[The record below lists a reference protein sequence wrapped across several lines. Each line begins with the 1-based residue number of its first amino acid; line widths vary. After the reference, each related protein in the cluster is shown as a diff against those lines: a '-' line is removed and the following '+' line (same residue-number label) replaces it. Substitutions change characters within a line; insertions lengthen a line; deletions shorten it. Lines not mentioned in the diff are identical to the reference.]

1 MKCADVSSLAP
12 PNFVKSEPELY
23 RTMPNTTINSLKKE
37 NDKLKDEITALR
49 KSFGELQQLLQRHD
63 ESPPNNGGHI
73 CSLNAETSTNL
84 EFYGKS
90 YDDLKV
96 AQVEADT
103 RLQQLWSRLDALT
116 ARVEEMSIALEQ
128 FQRYS
133 YQYNIK
139 ILGLP
144 ETTTHESASETSE
157 MCLNLFKA
165 VGVVISIHDIDIAH
179 RIPTR
184 NSTSGPRPVIC
195 KFTRRVIKEQVMNKR
210 KDACKISSTSIGLAA
225 DCSLEEVRLFDHL
238 TPRIQQLLADV
249 KKFQTRNGYRFC
261 WLKNFIVYL
270 WQTEDSRP
278 ILIKSQSDLE
288 NFAQREGLPLSYVI
302 FFFYLIII
310 YIFFLSFFY
319 YD

>member
-1 MKCADVSSLAP
+1 
-12 PNFVKSEPELY
+12 
-23 RTMPNTTINSLKKE
+23 MPNTTINSLKKE

-63 ESPPNNGGHI
+63 EPPPNNGGHI

-96 AQVEADT
+96 AQAEADT

-165 VGVVISIHDIDIAH
+165 VGVDISIRDIDIAH

-184 NSTSGPRPVIC
+184 NSTPGPRPVIC

-249 KKFQTRNGYRFC
+249 KKFQMRNGYRFC
-261 WLKNFIVYL
+261 WSKNFIVYL
-270 WQTEDSRP
+270 RQTEDSRP

-288 NFAQREGLPLSYVI
+288 NFAQREGLPLS
-302 FFFYLIII
+302 
-310 YIFFLSFFY
+310 
-319 YD
+319 

>member
-1 MKCADVSSLAP
+1 MALSTKREISIAQRTSLKQMRNSANRSSGSAIKSSAIQRKTRTQGCPKYLSCCAKCADVSSLAL

-63 ESPPNNGGHI
+63 EPPPNNGGHI

-96 AQVEADT
+96 AQAEVDT

-165 VGVVISIHDIDIAH
+165 VGVDISIHDIDIAH

-184 NSTSGPRPVIC
+184 NSTSGPRAVIC

-210 KDACKISSTSIGLAA
+210 KDACKISSTSIG
-225 DCSLEEVRLFDHL
+225 FQHL
-238 TPRIQQLLADV
+238 
-249 KKFQTRNGYRFC
+249 
-261 WLKNFIVYL
+261 
-270 WQTEDSRP
+270 
-278 ILIKSQSDLE
+278 
-288 NFAQREGLPLSYVI
+288 
-302 FFFYLIII
+302 
-310 YIFFLSFFY
+310 
-319 YD
+319 

>member
-1 MKCADVSSLAP
+1 MDVSSLAP
-12 PNFVKSEPELY
+12 QNFVKSEPELY

-63 ESPPNNGGHI
+63 EPPPNNGGHI

-96 AQVEADT
+96 AQAEADT

-165 VGVVISIHDIDIAH
+165 VGVDISIHDIDIAH

-261 WLKNFIVYL
+261 WSKNFIVYL
-270 WQTEDSRP
+270 RQTEDSRP
-278 ILIKSQSDLE
+278 ISIKSQSDLE
-288 NFAQREGLPLSYVI
+288 NFAQREGLPLS
-302 FFFYLIII
+302 
-310 YIFFLSFFY
+310 
-319 YD
+319 

>member
-1 MKCADVSSLAP
+1 
-12 PNFVKSEPELY
+12 
-23 RTMPNTTINSLKKE
+23 MPNTTLNSLKKE

-63 ESPPNNGGHI
+63 EPPPNNGGHI

-96 AQVEADT
+96 AQAEADT

-165 VGVVISIHDIDIAH
+165 VGVDISIHDIDIAH

-261 WLKNFIVYL
+261 WSKNFIVYL
-270 WQTEDSRP
+270 RQTEDSRP
-278 ILIKSQSDLE
+278 ISIKSQSDLE
-288 NFAQREGLPLSYVI
+288 NFAQREGLPLS
-302 FFFYLIII
+302 
-310 YIFFLSFFY
+310 
-319 YD
+319 